1 VTRLRGLALLLLAAP
16 LAGCA
21 GAPPGTAAAPTPAQ
35 QEAERRIVQSPWLV
49 SGEYFRSRAPQP
61 AALDA
66 PQMKR
71 SNEEVQAR
79 QKAIEERVA
88 RLEGGA
94 GAAAAPAPAGYVVR
108 VSGRRIYTDLTAAG
122 AGIAVGATLSVMAE
136 RELVHPVTGLALGRT
151 FEEIARATVVELA
164 DGFSLAEIAEIR
176 AGETV
181 KPKDRVAVRRP

>member
-1 VTRLRGLALLLLAAP
+1 MTRLRGLALLLLAAP

-61 AALDA
+61 ATLDA

-71 SNEEVQAR
+71 TNEEVQAR

-94 GAAAAPAPAGYVVR
+94 GPAAASAAGYVVR

-136 RELVHPVTGLALGRT
+136 RELVHPVTGRPLGRT